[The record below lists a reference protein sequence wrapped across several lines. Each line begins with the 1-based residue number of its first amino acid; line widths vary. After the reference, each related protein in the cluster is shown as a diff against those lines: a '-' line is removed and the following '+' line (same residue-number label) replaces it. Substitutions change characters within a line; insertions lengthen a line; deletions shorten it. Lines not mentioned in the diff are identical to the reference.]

1 MDNPG
6 AIVGLIIGFTFV
18 VLAIGTTTY
27 VVVRRRRRLANR
39 MWSSSPEDIGRTLN
53 LGKRQLLDEPHSFSS
68 CYNSES
74 PNNNFRHLPSPNKSA
89 DRVEFVS
96 RTPNHAIKG
105 LGKLQFSVT
114 YDNTHQELQ
123 VSVLRCMD
131 LPNLDHTLNTI
142 DSYVKLELLPEKRHR
157 VKTRVVR
164 GSSDPYFG
172 EAFTMS
178 KVPLIQ
184 LKAGSLHFKIFAL
197 DQHSRDSLIGEVICP
212 LSELDLNL
220 SKEVTTTREILK
232 RKFSASDKNRG
243 LLLISLCYLPAA
255 CRLTAVVLKAEG
267 LPKVDLAESPG
278 NPYVKLYFLENNRRI
293 AKKKTHVKKRTS
305 NPVFNEAF
313 ALDIPPNAKL
323 EDIKL
328 DFRVVNWERDS
339 PSKVIGHVILGYSGN
354 DRARQHWKT
363 AIENPR
369 KQVAEWHNMLA

>member
-278 NPYVKLYFLENNRRI
+278 
-293 AKKKTHVKKRTS
+293 
-305 NPVFNEAF
+305 
-313 ALDIPPNAKL
+313 
-323 EDIKL
+323 
-328 DFRVVNWERDS
+328 
-339 PSKVIGHVILGYSGN
+339 
-354 DRARQHWKT
+354 
-363 AIENPR
+363 
-369 KQVAEWHNMLA
+369 